1 MLFPL
6 DKSLF
11 ISFYFISL
19 ITLTSSNKIPQR
31 FLQGYSDPDFKDN
44 SYNNTTNGTSTSITE
59 DPGSYLLAWFVIFFF
74 IGLYMVCSMKK
85 YPSISHR
92 TDEVWKFMFFANN
105 GILVASSVNVF
116 NIKNLII
123 DSSPFALSTIVF
135 IIGCIYYIAK
145 YCQTCSMEFAY
156 KYFQCDYLGELYK
169 IPCFVWSLIGL
180 TDPCCRSNTYTVTIY
195 ADGHTESN
203 ECCMRMWNCFIYVI
217 KRLALIFSIVSFY
230 IFLLFYFIFWL
241 IAKSIYLLVLKCKIE
256 KEENPEIQNQQP
268 QVNTRNAI
276 NINDIYIYGSQ
287 DEINNNN
294 NNGIGQQPGVQTVT
308 INQNNNNNNYNN
320 TERNQN
326 MNNDNINNIYYDTN
340 NNINNN
346 NDNNNINYD
355 TNNNNNN
362 ILNVNSIQNNNHNHT
377 NMFTITTTNND
388 QNNQNENTGP
398 SRILPKKEEEEQI
411 PKPSPDGESRENI
424 QSNDVD
430 NKDNFE
436 TIKQSEV
443 GSNNGMDEAPAPGF
457 DEVDKK

>member
-11 ISFYFISL
+11 FSFYFISL
-19 ITLTSSNKIPQR
+19 VTLTSSNKIPQR
-31 FLQGYSDPDFKDN
+31 FLQGYSDPDLVDN

-135 IIGCIYYIAK
+135 LIGCIYYIAK
-145 YCQTCSMEFAY
+145 YCQTCSMEFAF

-241 IAKSIYLLVLKCKIE
+241 IAKSIYLLVLKYKTE

-294 NNGIGQQPGVQTVT
+294 NGIGQQPGIQTVT
-308 INQNNNNNNYNN
+308 INQNNNNTNRNQNVNNDNNNNNYNTN
-320 TERNQN
+320 G
-326 MNNDNINNIYYDTN
+326 NNIDNNNNKKNKNNNNNKLYINTHPKNN

-346 NDNNNINYD
+346 R
-355 TNNNNNN
+355 TKM
-362 ILNVNSIQNNNHNHT
+362 L
-377 NMFTITTTNND
+377 TIMPDNND
-388 QNNQNENTGP
+388 QNNNNENIGP
-398 SRILPKKEEEEQI
+398 SRILPKKEEEEEQI

-424 QSNDVD
+424 QNNDVD

-443 GSNNGMDEAPAPGF
+443 ESNKNKDEDAAPGF
-457 DEVDKK
+457 DEVI

>member
-11 ISFYFISL
+11 FSFYFISQ
-19 ITLTSSNKIPQR
+19 IALTSPNKIPQR
-31 FLQGYSDPDFKDN
+31 FLQDYSDPDLVDN

-74 IGLYMVCSMKK
+74 IGLYMVCSMKN
-85 YPSISHR
+85 YPQTRNR

-180 TDPCCRSNTYTVTIY
+180 TDPCCTSNTYTVTIY

-203 ECCMRMWNCFIYVI
+203 ECCVRMWNCFIYVI

-230 IFLLFYFIFWL
+230 IFLLFYLIFWL
-241 IAKSIYLLVLKCKIE
+241 IAKSIYLLVLKYKTE

-287 DEINNNN
+287 DEINNNH
-294 NNGIGQQPGVQTVT
+294 NGIGQQPGVQTVT
-308 INQNNNNNNYNN
+308 INQNNNNNNTN
-320 TERNQN
+320 RNQN
-326 MNNDNINNIYYDTN
+326 VNNDNNNNYDTN
-340 NNINNN
+340 GNNTHNNNNKKNKNNNNNNKLYINTHPKNN
-346 NDNNNINYD
+346 NDNNN
-355 TNNNNNN
+355 NNR
-362 ILNVNSIQNNNHNHT
+362 T
-377 NMFTITTTNND
+377 NMLTIMPDNND
-388 QNNQNENTGP
+388 QNNNNENIGP

-424 QSNDVD
+424 QSNAVNNDVD

-443 GSNNGMDEAPAPGF
+443 ESNKNKDEDAAPGF
-457 DEVDKK
+457 DEVI

>member
-11 ISFYFISL
+11 FSFYFISQ
-19 ITLTSSNKIPQR
+19 ITLTSPNKIPQR
-31 FLQGYSDPDFKDN
+31 FLQDYSDPDIEDN
-44 SYNNTTNGTSTSITE
+44 TYNNTTNGTSTSITE

-145 YCQTCSMEFAY
+145 YCQTCSMEFAF

-180 TDPCCRSNTYTVTIY
+180 TDPCCISNTYTVTIY

-241 IAKSIYLLVLKCKIE
+241 IAKSIYLLVLKCKVE
-256 KEENPEIQNQQP
+256 REENPEIYKPQP
-268 QVNTRNAI
+268 QGNINLGNNPI
-276 NINDIYIYGSQ
+276 NINVINILGSR
-287 DEINNNN
+287 DEINNE
-294 NNGIGQQPGVQTVT
+294 IGQQPGVQTVT
-308 INQNNNNNNYNN
+308 NNQNNINNNYNN

-362 ILNVNSIQNNNHNHT
+362 ILNVNSLQNNNHNHT

-443 GSNNGMDEAPAPGF
+443 ESNKGMDEAPAPGF
-457 DEVDKK
+457 DEIDKK

>member
-11 ISFYFISL
+11 FSFYFISQ
-19 ITLTSSNKIPQR
+19 ITLTSPNKIPQR
-31 FLQGYSDPDFKDN
+31 FLQDYSDPDLVDN

-135 IIGCIYYIAK
+135 LIGCIYYIAK
-145 YCQTCSMEFAY
+145 YCQTCSMEFAF

-241 IAKSIYLLVLKCKIE
+241 IAKSIYLLVLKYKTE

-287 DEINNNN
+287 DEINNNH
-294 NNGIGQQPGVQTVT
+294 NGIGQQPGVQTVT
-308 INQNNNNNNYNN
+308 INQNNNNYNN
-320 TERNQN
+320 NTYRNQN
-326 MNNDNINNIYYDTN
+326 VNNGN
-340 NNINNN
+340 NN
-346 NDNNNINYD
+346 NYD
-355 TNNNNNN
+355 TNGNNIYNNNNN
-362 ILNVNSIQNNNHNHT
+362 ILNVNSHQNNNHNHT

-388 QNNQNENTGP
+388 QNNQNENIGP

-443 GSNNGMDEAPAPGF
+443 ESNKNKDEDAAPGF
-457 DEVDKK
+457 DEVI

>member
-1 MLFPL
+1 MVFPL
-6 DKSLF
+6 NKSIF

-19 ITLTSSNKIPQR
+19 ITLTSPNKIPQR
-31 FLQGYSDPDFKDN
+31 FLQGYSDPDFEDN
-44 SYNNTTNGTSTSITE
+44 NYNNTTNGTSTSITE

-135 IIGCIYYIAK
+135 LIGCIYYIAK
-145 YCQTCSMEFAY
+145 YCQTCSMEFAF

-203 ECCMRMWNCFIYVI
+203 ECCVRMWNCFIYVI

-230 IFLLFYFIFWL
+230 IFLLFYLIFWL

-287 DEINNNN
+287 DEINNNH
-294 NNGIGQQPGVQTVT
+294 NGIGQQPGVQTVT
-308 INQNNNNNNYNN
+308 INQNNNNNNTN
-320 TERNQN
+320 RNQN
-326 MNNDNINNIYYDTN
+326 VNNGNNNNYDINGNNIYNNNNKKNKNNNNNKLYINTHQKN

-346 NDNNNINYD
+346 NR
-355 TNNNNNN
+355 
-362 ILNVNSIQNNNHNHT
+362 T
-377 NMFTITTTNND
+377 NMLTIMPDNND
-388 QNNQNENTGP
+388 QNNQNENIGP

-424 QSNDVD
+424 QSNAVNNDVD

-443 GSNNGMDEAPAPGF
+443 ERDKNKDEDAAPGF
-457 DEVDKK
+457 DEVI

>member
-1 MLFPL
+1 MVFPL
-6 DKSLF
+6 NKSIF

-19 ITLTSSNKIPQR
+19 ITLTSPNKIPQR
-31 FLQGYSDPDFKDN
+31 FLQDYSDPDFEDN
-44 SYNNTTNGTSTSITE
+44 SYNNTTNETSTSITE

-145 YCQTCSMEFAY
+145 YCQTCSMEFAF

-203 ECCMRMWNCFIYVI
+203 ECCVRMWNCFIFVV
-217 KRLALIFSIVSFY
+217 KRIALIFSIASFY

-241 IAKSIYLLVLKCKIE
+241 IAKSIYLLVLKYKTE

-294 NNGIGQQPGVQTVT
+294 GIGQQPGVQTVT
-308 INQNNNNNNYNN
+308 INQNNNYNNTYRNQNVNNGNNNNYDTNG
-320 TERNQN
+320 
-326 MNNDNINNIYYDTN
+326 NNIYNNNNKKNKNNNNNKLYINTHPKNN

-346 NDNNNINYD
+346 NR
-355 TNNNNNN
+355 
-362 ILNVNSIQNNNHNHT
+362 T
-377 NMFTITTTNND
+377 NMLTIMPDNND
-388 QNNQNENTGP
+388 QNNINENIGP

-424 QSNDVD
+424 QNNDVD

-443 GSNNGMDEAPAPGF
+443 ESNKNKDEDAAPGF
-457 DEVDKK
+457 DEVI

>member
-1 MLFPL
+1 M
-6 DKSLF
+6 KN
-11 ISFYFISL
+11 Y
-19 ITLTSSNKIPQR
+19 PQTR
-31 FLQGYSDPDFKDN
+31 N
-44 SYNNTTNGTSTSITE
+44 
-59 DPGSYLLAWFVIFFF
+59 
-74 IGLYMVCSMKK
+74 
-85 YPSISHR
+85 R

-145 YCQTCSMEFAY
+145 YCQTCSMEFAF

-180 TDPCCRSNTYTVTIY
+180 TDPCCTSNTYTVTIY

-203 ECCMRMWNCFIYVI
+203 ECCVRMWNCFIYVI

-241 IAKSIYLLVLKCKIE
+241 IAKSIYLLVLKCKVE
-256 KEENPEIQNQQP
+256 REENPEIYKPQP
-268 QVNTRNAI
+268 QGNINLGNNPI
-276 NINDIYIYGSQ
+276 NINVINILGSR
-287 DEINNNN
+287 DEINNE
-294 NNGIGQQPGVQTVT
+294 IGQQPGVQTVT
-308 INQNNNNNNYNN
+308 NNQNNINNNYNN

-340 NNINNN
+340 SNINNN
-346 NDNNNINYD
+346 NINDNNNINYD

-362 ILNVNSIQNNNHNHT
+362 ILNVNSHQNNNHNHT

-443 GSNNGMDEAPAPGF
+443 ESNNGMNEAPAPGF

>member
-1 MLFPL
+1 MVFPL
-6 DKSLF
+6 NKSIF

-19 ITLTSSNKIPQR
+19 ITLTSPNKIPQR
-31 FLQGYSDPDFKDN
+31 FLQGYSDPDFEDN
-44 SYNNTTNGTSTSITE
+44 SYNNTTNETSTSITE

-135 IIGCIYYIAK
+135 LIGCIYYIAK

-217 KRLALIFSIVSFY
+217 KRLALIFSIISFY

-241 IAKSIYLLVLKCKIE
+241 IAKSIYLLVLKYKTE

-294 NNGIGQQPGVQTVT
+294 GIGQQPGVQTVT
-308 INQNNNNNNYNN
+308 INQNNNYNNNNTNRNQNVNNDNNNNYDTNG
-320 TERNQN
+320 
-326 MNNDNINNIYYDTN
+326 NNIYNNNNKKNKNNNNNKLYINTHPKN

-346 NDNNNINYD
+346 NR
-355 TNNNNNN
+355 
-362 ILNVNSIQNNNHNHT
+362 T
-377 NMFTITTTNND
+377 NMLTIMPDNND
-388 QNNQNENTGP
+388 QNNQNENIGP

-424 QSNDVD
+424 QSNAVNNDVD

-443 GSNNGMDEAPAPGF
+443 ERDKNKDEDAAPGF
-457 DEVDKK
+457 DEVI